1 MSGSFMDKIKR
12 GQIHKNDI
20 RAYHVMQRIVIYNL
34 SKKKEDG
41 ANGWIIVTY
50 AGEKVQVDVKY
61 VIRKRL
67 AHNPLKSTINK

>member
-1 MSGSFMDKIKR
+1 
-12 GQIHKNDI
+12 
-20 RAYHVMQRIVIYNL
+20 MQRIVIYNL